1 MGKISTSNISKEE
14 KKVIHQIDYAG
25 HPKLSFEELLEL
37 YGPHVILNLDEVL
50 SNKTTW
56 AVTYQNLWDIIK
68 YGYEYPEIRNRIIHF
83 KIHSDDRKV
92 HSLQLKHFISN
103 MVMWHAFAATDSA
116 DIMDE
121 SYIYNFLGK
130 SMEEIVDYYDEMYV
144 GKIQIDS
151 DTMST
156 IIDEWVYNVTTIAKY
171 CSILAG
177 GGLSVL
183 NIIKTAEKYP
193 EMREI
198 MCTKA
203 PESLQPHE
211 LEVYLK
217 EKTERLVD
225 IIKNSDCDLAP
236 IFNAGKIM
244 SMGQFQE
251 VMVMIGYKGDLYG
264 NVIPY
269 PIRANIFVDGYM
281 KPSYFIIDAKGGR
294 KAQVDQKIN
303 MTDPGVHAKRVSNN
317 TASIM
322 LKNDYDMCDTTK
334 FVTYGIKDATW
345 LTLLNGR
352 YYYDDMDLD
361 EKNKPKL
368 KCVDYKKD
376 KHLIGRELKFRS
388 PCTCNAKD
396 GYICKYCYGELF
408 DNNKGLASAG
418 AYAGIVE
425 TEPLKQRTLK
435 TKHVNQTDSEIIAF
449 NEEFNRD
456 FEFLGTDIVL
466 KDVTD
471 ADETTESKYLK
482 IDEIFKEDQDDT
494 PVYYCKR
501 YSIVDA
507 KEHVIYNVE
516 PTQEIKMYFSKSLM
530 TLLRKSK
537 SKDMLLLSY
546 DDIDPSDCIFTVD
559 VSTTDNSDSVARI
572 KSLINTK
579 SACANT
585 TIDELCNNMLEAKI
599 ESKIFIDAV
608 HDEMVIRGLIRKRSN
623 IYEQP
628 DFGPNGD
635 PDDYTILSLGDSLYN
650 SPSPLESL
658 RQTNLRRQLLDPR
671 FMKKHAPSPVDP
683 LFAPILADVLPDDHP
698 SVDRR

>member
-1 MGKISTSNISKEE
+1 MGIISTANISKAE

-25 HPKLSFEELLEL
+25 HPTLAFDELLEL
-37 YGPHVILNLDEVL
+37 YGPNVILNLDEVL

-56 AVTYQNLWDIIK
+56 SVTYQNLWDLIK
-68 YGYEYPEIRNRIIHF
+68 YGYEFPEIRNRIIHF
-83 KIHSDDRKV
+83 KIHTDDRKV

-103 MVMWHAFAATDSA
+103 MIMWHAFAATDSS

-144 GKIQIDS
+144 GRIQIDS
-151 DTMST
+151 ATMST
-156 IIDEWVYNVTTIAKY
+156 IIDEWVYNVTTVAKY

-183 NIIKTAEKYP
+183 NIYKTATKYP

-198 MCTKA
+198 MCSKA

-217 EKTERLVD
+217 ERTERLVD

-269 PIRANIFVDGYM
+269 PIRANIFVDGYT

-322 LKNDYDMCDTTK
+322 LKNDYDMCDTTT
-334 FVTYGIKDATW
+334 FVTYGIRDATW

-361 EKNKPKL
+361 ENEKPKL
-368 KCVDYKKD
+368 KCVNYKTD
-376 KHLIGRELKFRS
+376 THLIGRELKFRS
-388 PCTCNAKD
+388 PCTCNAKN

-408 DNNKGLASAG
+408 DNNKDLASAG

-471 ADETTESKYLK
+471 ADETAEAKYLK

-507 KEHVIYNVE
+507 KEHMIYNVE

-530 TLLRKSK
+530 SLLKKSK
-537 SKDMLLLSY
+537 SKEMLILSY

-579 SACANT
+579 GACANT

-608 HDEMVIRGLIRKRSN
+608 HDEMIIRGLIRKRSN
-623 IYEQP
+623 IYAQP

-635 PDDYTILSLGDSLYN
+635 PDDYMILSLGDSLYN
-650 SPSPLESL
+650 SASPLESL

-698 SVDRR
+698 SIDRK